1 MQRPPA
7 VLVQGLEKTYPGGTR
22 AIDGI
27 DFTVEKGEFFGFLGP
42 NGAGKTTTIKILATL
57 LSKSGGHVEVA
68 GIDID
73 EDARAV
79 RSSIGV
85 ALQEVGLDDLSKGR
99 DFLVL
104 QGRLYG
110 VGRAESNRRA
120 DELLELVGLSGV
132 GKRKIGSYSGG
143 MRRRIDL
150 AGALMH
156 RPNILFLDEPT
167 SGLDPQSRL
176 AIWEHLE
183 QLNAQGVTVMLTT
196 QHMDEADRLC
206 RRLAIIDHGRLV
218 TEGSPSALKAGVGG
232 DVVRVSFGPTDSPDG
247 RADTALG
254 ILRQLPAVQDADTTP
269 DGLTATV
276 DDGGAAAPAILRAL
290 NDAEVPVANLA
301 VTRPSL
307 DDVFL
312 HHTGREIRESDADE
326 DAESRVWGQWMG
338 VNRR

>member
-1 MQRPPA
+1 M
-7 VLVQGLEKTYPGGTR
+7 EKTYPGGTR

-27 DFTVEKGEFFGFLGP
+27 DFTVDQGEFFGFLGP
-42 NGAGKTTTIKILATL
+42 NGAGKTTTIKIMATL
-57 LSKSGGHVEVA
+57 LSKSAGRVKVA

-73 EDARAV
+73 QDARAV

-110 VGRAESNRRA
+110 VGRAEANDRA

-183 QLNAQGVTVMLTT
+183 HLNAQGVTVLLTT

-218 TEGSPSALKAGVGG
+218 TEGSPGALKAGVGG
-232 DVVRVSFGPTDSPDG
+232 DVVRVTFGPMEAADG
-247 RADTALG
+247 RAETAHQRDAPDAG
-254 ILRQLPAVQDADTTP
+254 SARDGHHPRRTDGHGRGRRRRRARDPARPQRRGRP
-269 DGLTATV
+269 
-276 DDGGAAAPAILRAL
+276 GGQPGRHPPLVGRRFPAPHG
-290 NDAEVPVANLA
+290 
-301 VTRPSL
+301 TR
-307 DDVFL
+307 D
-312 HHTGREIRESDADE
+312 
-326 DAESRVWGQWMG
+326 SRDQRG
-338 VNRR
+338 

>member
-1 MQRPPA
+1 MQRQPA
-7 VLVQGLEKTYPGGTR
+7 VVVQGLEKTYPGGTR

-27 DFTVEKGEFFGFLGP
+27 DFTVEQGEFFGFLGP

-57 LSKSGGHVEVA
+57 LSKSAGHVEVA

-73 EDARAV
+73 ADARSV
-79 RSSIGV
+79 RASIGV

-110 VGRAESNRRA
+110 IGRAEANRRA

-183 QLNAQGVTVMLTT
+183 QLNAQGVTIMLTT

-218 TEGSPSALKAGVGG
+218 TEGSPERAQGRRRRRRRARLLRPHGLPRRPRRHRARRPASTPLGAGS
-232 DVVRVSFGPTDSPDG
+232 RHHAR
-247 RADTALG
+247 RADGHGRRRRRRRAP
-254 ILRQLPAVQDADTTP
+254 RSCAPSTTP
-269 DGLTATV
+269 KSPWPTSPSPAHRSTTSSCITRDARFARPTPMRTPSRAS
-276 DDGGAAAPAILRAL
+276 GASGWA
-290 NDAEVPVANLA
+290 
-301 VTRPSL
+301 
-307 DDVFL
+307 
-312 HHTGREIRESDADE
+312 
-326 DAESRVWGQWMG
+326 
-338 VNRR
+338 

>member
-1 MQRPPA
+1 MQRHPA

-27 DFTVEKGEFFGFLGP
+27 DFTVDQGEFFGFLGP
-42 NGAGKTTTIKILATL
+42 NGAGKTTTIKIMATL
-57 LSKSGGHVEVA
+57 LSKSAGRVEVA

-73 EDARAV
+73 QDARAV

-110 VGRAESNRRA
+110 VGRAEANDRA
-120 DELLELVGLSGV
+120 DELLDLVGLSGV
-132 GKRKIGSYSGG
+132 GRRKIGSYSGG

-156 RPNILFLDEPT
+156 QPSILFLDEPT
-167 SGLDPQSRL
+167 SGLDPRSRL

-183 QLNAQGVTVMLTT
+183 QLNAQGVTVLLTT

-218 TEGSPSALKAGVGG
+218 AEGSPGALKAEVGG
-232 DVVRVSFGPTDSPDG
+232 DVVRVAFGPMDSPNG
-247 RADTALG
+247 RAETA
-254 ILRQLPAVQDADTTP
+254 IVVLRQLPSVHEAETTP
-269 DGLTATV
+269 DGLTATL

-290 NDAEVPVANLA
+290 NDAAVPVANLA
-301 VTRPSL
+301 VTSPSL

-312 HHTGREIRESDADE
+312 HHTGREIREAGADE